1 MTLRQSLRELPPTAW
16 LLFAGTFVNRF
27 GSFVIV
33 FLVLY
38 LKDQGYTT
46 PQAGLAVSAYGL
58 GSVGASLVG
67 GHLADRLGRRNSIAL
82 SMFASAAAMLAL
94 SQAETLPLIV
104 TLAAFAGLAAEA
116 YRPASGALLADLTPE
131 GDRVTAFALYRLA
144 INLGFAAGPAA
155 AGLLAE
161 RSFTALFIADAATSV
176 VYGLVALA
184 AFPHGQRIARHE
196 ERRGEGFRTVVHD
209 RGFLLF
215 LAGSVAAAFVYMQHS
230 ATFPL
235 AVQDA
240 GLSLALYGTLAALNG
255 ILIVVIELPLTT
267 VTRRFQAQPVI
278 ALGWLLVGAGFALTG
293 FAETALAFALT
304 VVDLDARRDR
314 QLAGLGRLRRRPR
327 TRAAARPV
335 HGRVVL
341 HLGDRAR
348 GRAAARHGALRVA
361 AGRPLAH
368 VPRARGAGRRAR
380 ARDPGPPRPAGA
392 GGRGGRA
399 GARQMRPQARAVLG
413 QG

>member
-1 MTLRQSLRELPPTAW
+1 MTLRRSLRELPPTAW

-38 LKDQGYTT
+38 VKDQGYTT

-67 GHLADRLGRRNSIAL
+67 GHLADRMGRRNSIAL

-94 SQAETLPLIV
+94 SQAETLPVILA
-104 TLAAFAGLAAEA
+104 LAAFAGLAAEA

-131 GDRVTAFALYRLA
+131 GDRVTPFALYRLA

-161 RSFTALFIADAATSV
+161 RSFTALFVADAATSI

-184 AFPHGQRIARHE
+184 AFPHGQRTARHE
-196 ERRGEGFRTVVHD
+196 ERKGEGFRTVVHD
-209 RGFLLF
+209 RGFMLF

-230 ATFPL
+230 STFPL

-240 GLSLALYGTLAALNG
+240 GLSLAVYGTLAAFNG

-267 VTRRFQAQPVI
+267 VTRRFPARPVI
-278 ALGWLLVGAGFALTG
+278 ALGFLLEGLGFALTG
-293 FAETALAFALT
+293 FAETAIAFAVTVSIWTLGEIVGSPVSAAYVADLAPERLRGRYMGAWSFSWGIGLVLGPLLGTALYAWQPAALWLT
-304 VVDLDARRDR
+304 CFVLGVLAAGLVLTTPARRVQPEPVDAE
-314 QLAGLGRLRRRPR
+314 AGPELVR
-327 TRAAARPV
+327 
-335 HGRVVL
+335 
-341 HLGDRAR
+341 
-348 GRAAARHGALRVA
+348 
-361 AGRPLAH
+361 
-368 VPRARGAGRRAR
+368 
-380 ARDPGPPRPAGA
+380 
-392 GGRGGRA
+392 
-399 GARQMRPQARAVLG
+399 
-413 QG
+413 